1 LLTLFTTVGVYRW
14 SHILTGHTAIA
25 EWRADEVQGSEW
37 YRRAVRAHQNCLE
50 NLPVYTAIVVVLVAT
65 RVTSPILDGLAI
77 AILAARVCQTLI
89 HLSVEQTNV
98 VASLRFAFFLTK
110 HVRDRLPAEGILEAA
125 NTLGCDL
132 IVIASHGRGGLSKML
147 LGSVAA
153 EVLTLSSISVLICR

>member
-1 LLTLFTTVGVYRW
+1 MTIPLWVLLGYAAWTLLTLFTTVGVYRW

-98 VASLRFAFFLTK
+98 VASLRFGFFL
-110 HVRDRLPAEGILEAA
+110 VQAICMIGMGIL
-125 NTLGCDL
+125 
-132 IVIASHGRGGLSKML
+132 I
-147 LGSVAA
+147 AA
-153 EVLTLSSISVLICR
+153 EATA